1 MTVSYRSLLQAKRQ
15 PHGPPRA
22 TPIALRLAALAGVL
36 WLAGALAWAGDAPTS
51 IIGRT
56 LVDPEYDRYPNFR
69 QHALTIL
76 RRKAA
81 ATRPLDINP
90 YVADILGGAG
100 KASVEMREEDV
111 EEFFVAAARDE
122 LSIVRAMG
130 LVARAVRETR
140 VTIYLN
146 GAHAREVVDRL
157 GLDVGLAVPM
167 KQLLLFAYIP
177 IDGAADDQ
185 TQCRFV
191 GVYARPYEHR
201 FRKDVLNATLRVG
214 TGRDVPYLDP
224 WDHDAEITTAY
235 LVEGRI
241 LYGDAG
247 VGYVD
252 ISGIGGRKHGM
263 LGFVQKMFFFLPD
276 AIDGMVVRGGDLH
289 VNAIVNQR
297 VEGFESAMRYAVHYR
312 DGMLIDPTAPPTP

>member
-1 MTVSYRSLLQAKRQ
+1 MPLSDRRPMLKRPTGVAVACCVGAVALLVSQQAATVW
-15 PHGPPRA
+15 A
-22 TPIALRLAALAGVL
+22 TPPSTLI
-36 WLAGALAWAGDAPTS
+36 D
-51 IIGRT
+51 RT
-56 LVDPEYDRYPNFR
+56 VVDPEYDRYPNVR
-69 QHALTIL
+69 EHALTIL

-81 ATRPLDINP
+81 ETRPLDVNP

-100 KASVEMREEDV
+100 RPSVEMHPEDV

-122 LSIVRAMG
+122 LSIVRAMA

-140 VTIYLN
+140 VTTYLN
-146 GAHAREVVDRL
+146 GEDAREVVDRL

-177 IDGAADDQ
+177 VDDGPDDE

-214 TGRDVPYLDP
+214 IGRDVPYLDP
-224 WDHDAEITTAY
+224 WDHDAEITTAF
-235 LVEGRI
+235 LVEGRL
-241 LYGDAG
+241 LYGEAG

-252 ISGIGGRKHGM
+252 VSGIGGRKHGM
-263 LGFVQKMFFFLPD
+263 LGFVQKVFFFLPD

-297 VEGFESAMRYAVHYR
+297 VHGFESALRYAVHYR
-312 DGMLIDPTAPPTP
+312 DGMLIDPTTLQKP

>member
-1 MTVSYRSLLQAKRQ
+1 MHRNPRLTRR
-15 PHGPPRA
+15 PPCG
-22 TPIALRLAALAGVL
+22 ALRSRSPVVMVALL
-36 WLAGALAWAGDAPTS
+36 WLFPALGWTAEAPS
-51 IIGRT
+51 SLIDRT
-56 LVDPEYDRYPNFR
+56 IVDPEYDRYPNFR
-69 QHALTIL
+69 EHALTIL
-76 RRKAA
+76 RRKVAE
-81 ATRPLDINP
+81 TRPLDLNP
-90 YVADILGGAG
+90 YVADILGGPG
-100 KASVEMREEDV
+100 RASVEMHAEDV

-122 LSIVRAMG
+122 LSIVRAMA

-140 VTIYLN
+140 VTTYLN
-146 GAHAREVVDRL
+146 GAHAREVVGRL

-167 KQLLLFAYIP
+167 DQLLLFAYIP
-177 IDGAADDQ
+177 IDAGADTE

-214 TGRDVPYLDP
+214 TGRNVPYLDP

-252 ISGIGGRKHGM
+252 VSGIGGRKHGM

-297 VEGFESAMRYAVHYR
+297 VEGFESALRYAVHYR
-312 DGMLIDPTAPPTP
+312 DGMLIESSVTPAP